1 MDHVKPTQE
10 ELDQGA
16 EKALQEAEAI
26 KLAEE
31 TKEKEKAE
39 EVKEKVKEI
48 ETPEEEVEEV
58 EDVEEEEPEVETE
71 VEPEETPKEEEIEP
85 EPSEEEET
93 QREKELKERQKKST
107 QEAQVLHAR
116 DKKLFETLESIDEVP
131 EPTEEELTKEFPDF
145 EIMTEFEKRQAR
157 NDIVY
162 GKKFAALD
170 KMRKDFKDVDVWQGK
185 IDTFIQDP
193 KNLTKFPKIDGR
205 TDEFKIFA
213 SKPSRRGVDFE
224 DLIPAFLYANETA
237 RPKHKG
243 KMFET
248 GQGDSKP
255 TKPKSNKLSI
265 EDARELRK
273 TDYNKFKKLLI
284 AGKIESEF

>member
-1 MDHVKPTQE
+1 MNHVKPTQE
-10 ELDQGA
+10 ELEANAQ
-16 EKALQEAEAI
+16 KALLEAEAI
-26 KLAEE
+26 KKEEE
-31 TKEKEKAE
+31 TKAENKAE

-48 ETPEEEVEEV
+48 ETPLEEEDI
-58 EDVEEEEPEVETE
+58 EDVEEDEPEDEQDEEIEEEPEEQE
-71 VEPEETPKEEEIEP
+71 EP

-93 QREKELKERQKKST
+93 ERIKELKERQKKST

-116 DKKLFETLESIDEVP
+116 DKKLFETLEAIDEIP
-131 EPTEEELTKEFPDF
+131 EPTEEELVKEFPDW
-145 EIMTEFEKRQAR
+145 EVMTEFEKRIAK
-157 NDIVY
+157 NDIIN
-162 GKKFAALD
+162 GKKFNSLD
-170 KMRKDFKDVDVWQGK
+170 KMRKDFKDIDVWQGK
-185 IDTFIQDP
+185 IDTFVQDP

>member
-1 MDHVKPTQE
+1 MNHVKPTQE
-10 ELDQGA
+10 ELEANAQ
-16 EKALQEAEAI
+16 KALLEAEAI
-26 KLAEE
+26 KKEEE
-31 TKEKEKAE
+31 TKAENKAE

-48 ETPEEEVEEV
+48 ETPLEEEDI
-58 EDVEEEEPEVETE
+58 EDVEEDEPEDEQDEEIEEEPEEQE
-71 VEPEETPKEEEIEP
+71 EP

-93 QREKELKERQKKST
+93 ERIKELKERQKKST

-116 DKKLFETLESIDEVP
+116 DKKLFETLEAIDEIP
-131 EPTEEELTKEFPDF
+131 EPTEEELVKEFPDWDV
-145 EIMTEFEKRQAR
+145 MTEFEKRIAK
-157 NDIVY
+157 NDIIN
-162 GKKFAALD
+162 GKKFNSLD
-170 KMRKDFKDVDVWQGK
+170 KMRKDFKDIDVWQGK
-185 IDTFIQDP
+185 IDEFIEDP
-193 KNLTKFPKIDGR
+193 KNLTKYPKIDGR

-224 DLIPAFLYANETA
+224 DLIPAFLYDNETN